1 MSANNEAEPAAALAA
16 AAASSSADA
25 AAAASEYLKR
35 TCLICGCQTNQAIN
49 IYEPR
54 SGPNIVQLIQ
64 AKFKFQ
70 PLNEDKFLCFS
81 CNNWLINWHSLQ
93 ALNSNDAESQ
103 SRSQSPSA
111 HMGNNSSSAGIV
123 QQQQLPLSKAQPAK
137 LRPVAQVRPQ
147 PQRQPQPE
155 PQLQTQPQP
164 QSQPQP
170 QPPPSSRLP
179 ALKNIE
185 RERSARRMPPALSR
199 RRCRRTSKQPRRR
212 SLRSSCDSCKWRSLH
227 KRSLAKVAQLQRQL
241 SMQQQKQLEL
251 ELEQQQ
257 LQQSLVKSPTY
268 QRLPKPRVDGKVVAM
283 FRRLGTTLSQEQTE
297 APQQKSPS
305 PLNHIMSPVKRRPRW
320 TRQLDEDEILLE
332 FDRAI
337 AEVLPVAKRRLSY
350 QTQGETVEV
359 ETETE
364 EEKEVE
370 QELEQELELELE
382 LAVSQVNHQTE
393 LQLGQLQ
400 LPQGLSI
407 TLI

>member
-123 QQQQLPLSKAQPAK
+123 QQQQQQLPVSKAQPAK

-155 PQLQTQPQP
+155 TQPQP
-164 QSQPQP
+164 QPQP
-170 QPPPSSRLP
+170 QPAPSSRLP

-241 SMQQQKQLEL
+241 SRQQQKQQEQQEL
-251 ELEQQQ
+251 ELKQQQ
-257 LQQSLVKSPTY
+257 LQQRLVKSPTY

-283 FRRLGTTLSQEQTE
+283 FRRLGTTLSQEQAA
-297 APQQKSPS
+297 APQQEQQKSAS

-320 TRQLDEDEILLE
+320 TRQLEEDEILLE

-337 AEVLPVAKRRLSY
+337 GEVLPVAKRRLSY
-350 QTQGETVEV
+350 QTKCETVEVEV

-364 EEKEVE
+364 EEVE
-370 QELEQELELELE
+370 QELELDLK

>member
-35 TCLICGCQTNQAIN
+35 TCLICGCQTNQTIN

-103 SRSQSPSA
+103 SRSQSPSG

-123 QQQQLPLSKAQPAK
+123 QQQLPLSKGQPVK

-147 PQRQPQPE
+147 PQPQRQPQPE
-155 PQLQTQPQP
+155 PQLHPHPQP
-164 QSQPQP
+164 Q
-170 QPPPSSRLP
+170 PSSRLP

-185 RERSARRMPPALSR
+185 RDRSVRRRQPALGR

-212 SLRSSCDSCKWRSLH
+212 SLRSSCESCKWRTLH

-241 SMQQQKQLEL
+241 SRQQQ
-251 ELEQQQ
+251 QQQ
-257 LQQSLVKSPTY
+257 LEQRLVKSPTY

-283 FRRLGTTLSQEQTE
+283 FRRLGTTLSNEQTQEQEQEQEQRST
-297 APQQKSPS
+297 A
-305 PLNHIMSPVKRRPRW
+305 PLNRIMSPAKRRPRW

-332 FDRAI
+332 FDGAI
-337 AEVLPVAKRRLSY
+337 GEVLPSMQPITAKRRLSY
-350 QTQGETVEV
+350 QSKGEAEA
-359 ETETE
+359 ETAAEL
-364 EEKEVE
+364 KVE
-370 QELEQELELELE
+370 QELELKLELE
-382 LAVSQVNHQTE
+382 LAVSQVNHQAE
-393 LQLGQLQ
+393 LQLEQLQ